1 MEIDGG
7 CHCGR
12 ITYRATAE
20 PAVIVC
26 HCSDCQKLSGS
37 PYRAM
42 VGVSANDFKISG
54 DPKIY
59 IKVADSGA
67 RRIQA
72 FCPDCGSPIYSAD
85 ADAPTVYGVRL
96 GGINQRA
103 ELGSP
108 VQQIWCESKLDWAQD
123 VSAVPSRVGQ

>member
-1 MEIDGG
+1 MDGT

-12 ITYRATAE
+12 ITYRATVE
-20 PAVIVC
+20 PAVLLC
-26 HCSDCQKLSGS
+26 HCADCQQLSGS

-42 VGVSANDFKISG
+42 VGAKADDFSISG

-59 IKVADSGA
+59 IKRADSGA
-67 RRIQA
+67 RRAQA

-85 ADAPTVYGVRL
+85 ADAPAMYGIRL

-103 ELGSP
+103 ELGMP
-108 VQQIWCESKLDWAQD
+108 VQQIWCESMLDWAQNIE
-123 VSAVPSRVGQ
+123 AIPGRAGQ